1 MIDVNVFVGAYP
13 WRRLP
18 GTSPEAVLAAL
29 ERVGVL
35 EGWVTHLPSLFWK
48 DPAEGNRWLY
58 QTCERFPPFLPV
70 PVVHPGLP
78 RWEHDLTE
86 AVGRGVPAVRC
97 DPGFLGLAP
106 AGPEVTRLIQAAGDA
121 GVPIQAAVRL
131 EDIRGRHPLDVAP
144 ELTPAVVRS
153 WVRSHPRTR
162 FIITH
167 AEREFI
173 EQVHF
178 GATPEEADRIWW
190 DISWI
195 WGPPEDHLAAL
206 LATMGGGRFLF
217 GSGQPLRLAET
228 PLARLDLLDL
238 APEDLRA
245 ILTDNA
251 TTLAS
256 RKSTAS

>member
-18 GTSPEAVLAAL
+18 GTAPEAVLAAM

-35 EGWVTHLPSLFWK
+35 EAWVTHLPSLFWK
-48 DPAEGNRWLY
+48 DPTEGNGWLY
-58 QTCERFPPFLPV
+58 KTCDRFPPFRPV

-78 RWEHDLTE
+78 RWGQDLAE

-106 AGPEVTRLIQAAGDA
+106 AGPEVVRLIQAAGEADM
-121 GVPIQAAVRL
+121 PIQAAVRL
-131 EDIRGRHPLDVAP
+131 EDGRGRHPLDVAP
-144 ELTPAVVRS
+144 ELSPAAVRS
-153 WVRSHPRTR
+153 WVRAHPRTR
-162 FIITH
+162 LIITH

-178 GATPEEADRIWW
+178 GATPEEAGRIWW

-195 WGPPEDHLAAL
+195 WGPPEDHLAIL

-238 APEDLRA
+238 APADLRA

-251 TTLAS
+251 TILAS
-256 RKSTAS
+256 RNSGT

>member
-18 GTSPEAVLAAL
+18 GTSPEAVLAAM

-35 EGWVTHLPSLFWK
+35 EAWVTHLPSLFWK
-48 DPAEGNRWLY
+48 DPAEGNGWLY
-58 QTCERFPPFLPV
+58 RTAERLPPFRPV

-78 RWEHDLTE
+78 RWEHDLAE
-86 AVGRGVPAVRC
+86 AVARGVPAVRC
-97 DPGFLGLAP
+97 DPGFLGLA
-106 AGPEVTRLIQAAGDA
+106 ATGPEVVRLVQAAGDA
-121 GVPIQAAVRL
+121 GVPLLSAVRL
-131 EDIRGRHPLDVAP
+131 EDGRGRHPLDVAP
-144 ELTPAVVRS
+144 ELSPAAVRS
-153 WVRSHPRTR
+153 WVRSHPGAR
-162 FIITH
+162 FVITH

-178 GATPEEADRIWW
+178 GATPEEAQRIWW

-195 WGPPEDHLAAL
+195 WGPPEDHLAML
-206 LATMGGGRFLF
+206 LATVGRGRFLF

-238 APEDLRA
+238 SPADLRA

-251 TTLAS
+251 GILDS
-256 RKSTAS
+256 RKPPAA